1 MSPTSTRPGTKPRRR
16 LTRRQV
22 VRRVLLW
29 CCPVPIIVA
38 IVYGAMMIQVG
49 PTFRN
54 GMAAYADEQWRDSWY
69 TFRSLRGNP
78 IEEWKGDFAAGTA
91 ALRYELYQ
99 GAVNDLDRALARVPD
114 EHRCLVQTNRAIA
127 YEALGDER
135 TQEAQEELDAA
146 LALAEAEAARA
157 AGEPYDATLFEPPY
171 EGADEPTS
179 ADGLWSATFQMQDAR
194 DAYAF
199 AIEASQDEA
208 CGSSSDGDGD
218 DQDPQPSSSGGE
230 GDESDD
236 QSDDQQSDDQQS
248 DDQQSDDQQSDD
260 QQSDD
265 QQSDDQQSDD
275 QQSDDQQPDDQQSD
289 DQQGEDEQ
297 QSPDEQPGDE
307 QGSGDEQGDQQ
318 GPGDRP
324 GDQQGPGDRPGG
336 QQGGGQGQDPGGQ
349 GGEGQDDRS
358 PSAGSLREKMAAADE
373 LAQLA
378 EQLAHL
384 AEGDGDEM
392 TAPQP
397 QTESGRQE
405 ALAERNRQA
414 GGDGGSGDGTGSG
427 EGGGAPGWGP
437 GGQGSG
443 GGIRSGW

>member
-38 IVYGAMMIQVG
+38 IAYGAMMIQVG
-49 PTFRN
+49 PVFRS

-69 TFRSLRGNP
+69 AFRSLRGNA

-91 ALRYELYQ
+91 ALRYELYLS
-99 GAVNDLDRALARVPD
+99 ATSDLDSALARVPD
-114 EHRCLVQTNRAIA
+114 EFRCLVQTNRAIA

-135 TQEAQEELDAA
+135 TADAQEELEAA
-146 LALAEAEAARA
+146 LALAEAEEARA

-179 ADGLWSATFQMQDAR
+179 ADELWSATFRMQDAR

-208 CGSSSDGDGD
+208 CGSSSSDGD
-218 DQDPQPSSSGGE
+218 
-230 GDESDD
+230 DESDD
-236 QSDDQQSDDQQS
+236 QSDQQSDDQQSDDQQS

-275 QQSDDQQPDDQQSD
+275 QQSDDQQSDDQSPDDQDGHQQKPD
-289 DQQGEDEQ
+289 DQ
-297 QSPDEQPGDE
+297 
-307 QGSGDEQGDQQ
+307 
-318 GPGDRP
+318 
-324 GDQQGPGDRPGG
+324 PGG
-336 QQGGGQGQDPGGQ
+336 QGGGQGQHQGEQGDDGQ
-349 GGEGQDDRS
+349 QDQAPS
-358 PSAGSLREKMAAADE
+358 PGSLREKMAAADQ
-373 LAQLA
+373 LAQQT
-378 EQLAHL
+378 EQLAHR
-384 AEGDGDEM
+384 AEGDGDQEQ
-392 TAPQP
+392 APQP
-397 QTESGRQE
+397 QTEAGRQE

-414 GGDGGSGDGTGSG
+414 GGGGGSGDGTGTGSG
-427 EGGGAPGWGP
+427 EGGVPGWGP